1 MKLIVG
7 LGNPGP
13 EYEATRHNLGFRAV
27 DEVARR
33 HGVTFRMGPGQ
44 ALAGKLRVASG
55 EAMLAKPLTFMNLS
69 GPAVAELERYYRVD
83 RSDLL
88 VVTDDVNL
96 PMSRLRARVSGSA
109 GGHRGLASVQSSL
122 GTIEYGRLRI
132 GVGRGDPRRD
142 LADHVLARFSPDE
155 AGEVTAAV
163 ERAADAIETFITDGL
178 DRVMNRY
185 NQEDAQAPRQDDE
198 VG

>member
-13 EYEATRHNLGFRAV
+13 DYEATRHNLGFRAV
-27 DEVARR
+27 DAVARR
-33 HGVTFRMGPGQ
+33 HGVTFRMGPAE
-44 ALAGKLRVASG
+44 ALTGKLRLEAG

-69 GPAVAELERYYRVD
+69 GRAVAELERYYRVD
-83 RSDLL
+83 RDDLL

-96 PMSRLRARVSGSA
+96 PMSRLRARVNGSA
-109 GGHRGLASVQSSL
+109 GGHRGLASVQASL
-122 GTIEYGRLRI
+122 GTTDYARLRI

-155 AGEVTAAV
+155 ASEVTVAV

-178 DRVMNRY
+178 ARVMNQY

-198 VG
+198 